1 MKRGAIHIVFRCN
14 MFNVGQTTTPKL
26 LSNAAM
32 ASAVSLASWSA
43 VLAAMMDIVKGDG
56 VGVGDV
62 VVVVEGGSGPY
73 FLTRFVM
80 SKSSWFLYL
89 VNRLGKAEILVGLY
103 WL

>member
-1 MKRGAIHIVFRCN
+1 MQVVVVTASVTAAI
-14 MFNVGQTTTPKL
+14 
-26 LSNAAM
+26 AA
-32 ASAVSLASWSA
+32 AVSLASWSA

-73 FLTRFVM
+73 FLTRLAS

-89 VNRLGKAEILVGLY
+89 ASRLGKSKILVGLY

>member
-1 MKRGAIHIVFRCN
+1 MQVVVVRASV
-14 MFNVGQTTTPKL
+14 T
-26 LSNAAM
+26 AAM

-56 VGVGDV
+56 VGVGGV